1 MADLTILMTMAIN
14 EQIKHS
20 DTVTISNILLYLFY
34 SRNNLISNFHLKI

>member
-20 DTVTISNILLYLFY
+20 DTVTGKQYFTLFILL
-34 SRNNLISNFHLKI
+34 KK